1 MTKKLVQ
8 VQDFWGNHKMLQI
21 PGLLNIG
28 DTTRI
33 DSFRESVML
42 SAIKAFKK
50 TYVIQKEKRKY
61 YRFPHCRTQFRKKNE
76 NELEIKPISRPY
88 CHLLFIA

>member
-8 VQDFWGNHKMLQI
+8 VQDFEGNHKMLQI
-21 PGLLNIG
+21 RDLLHIE

-42 SAIKAFKK
+42 SAIKTFRK
-50 TYVIQKEKRKY
+50 TYVIQ
-61 YRFPHCRTQFRKKNE
+61 
-76 NELEIKPISRPY
+76 
-88 CHLLFIA
+88 

>member
-8 VQDFWGNHKMLQI
+8 VQDFRGNHKMLQI
-21 PGLLNIG
+21 HDLLNIE

-42 SAIKAFKK
+42 SASKALKK
-50 TYVIQKEKRKY
+50 TYVIQ
-61 YRFPHCRTQFRKKNE
+61 
-76 NELEIKPISRPY
+76 
-88 CHLLFIA
+88 

>member
-21 PGLLNIG
+21 PVLLNIG

-33 DSFRESVML
+33 DSFWESVML
-42 SAIKAFKK
+42 SAIKTFKK
-50 TYVIQKEKRKY
+50 RM
-61 YRFPHCRTQFRKKNE
+61 
-76 NELEIKPISRPY
+76 
-88 CHLLFIA
+88 

>member
-21 PGLLNIG
+21 RDLLNIEE
-28 DTTRI
+28 TTRI
-33 DSFRESVML
+33 DSFQESVML

-50 TYVIQKEKRKY
+50 TYVIQ
-61 YRFPHCRTQFRKKNE
+61 
-76 NELEIKPISRPY
+76 
-88 CHLLFIA
+88 